1 MAHWAVIFAD
11 QPAMAAIR
19 ATRQEAHSAF
29 LRAHRDRIPIAG
41 GLRPEPG
48 APFEGG
54 QWIVEADS
62 REAVMRLVEQDPYLD
77 AAIRRAAIANW
88 GRPFPEPVT
97 L

>member
-1 MAHWAVIFAD
+1 MARQAAMFSD
-11 QPAMAAIR
+11 QPERAAIR
-19 ATRQEAHSAF
+19 ATRREAQFAF
-29 LRAHRDRIPIAG
+29 PRAPRNRIMIAG
-41 GLRPEPG
+41 DLRPEPG